1 MRLCG
6 PSTSIM
12 RVPLAEISTSTSIA
26 DSRFRQLFKV
36 RHAGFISVFI
46 TGDTYAVYLV

>member
-36 RHAGFISVFI
+36 RHAGFISVFV
-46 TGDTYAVYLV
+46 TDDSYAVYLV